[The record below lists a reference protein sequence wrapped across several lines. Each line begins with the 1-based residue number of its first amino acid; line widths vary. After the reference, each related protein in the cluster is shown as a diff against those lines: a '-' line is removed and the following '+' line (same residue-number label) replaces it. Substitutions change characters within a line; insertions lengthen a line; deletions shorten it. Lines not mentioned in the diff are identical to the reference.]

1 MDQFITH
8 ICQIS
13 KESNLLNGNTNSEPF
28 QRQLD
33 YLSTL
38 KEKAGQDAK
47 MTIIVLAKNSNKSTY
62 SENGLNIVAISASF
76 LIRFFGIFFTI
87 YRLHRTI
94 PITVLT
100 TQAPIDEGWTTLL
113 FGKIFRIP
121 VIAQIH
127 FDIFDKNAITQIL
140 GEGIRGKIRFAIF
153 KKTIKYHTKIRVVG
167 TRITKNLIDKCSCTL
182 DQIVLLPVMVP
193 LLNKEIEF
201 TKSNHPNTSFRVLF
215 VGRLVSQKNLFFLLQ
230 IAAETIVKDQS
241 IIFDIIGNGTLRQ
254 ELEEECK
261 RLKIQ
266 NNVIFYGE
274 IANSELP
281 KFYQNADLF
290 ILTSYY
296 EGFGR
301 VIIEAGAYKLPV
313 LSTKIT
319 GPEDIIE
326 DNYNGY
332 LLALDDKN
340 GFVEKIL
347 YLKNNIEEKM
357 NMGMN
362 NYTLVHERYSQK
374 KLKEHWID
382 LLLLN

>member
-1 MDQFITH
+1 MKPSITH
-8 ICQIS
+8 VCQIS
-13 KESNLLNGNTNSEPF
+13 KETNLLSGNKESEPYL
-28 QRQLD
+28 RQCD
-33 YLSTL
+33 YLQTL
-38 KEKAGQDAK
+38 REKAGQDAEI
-47 MTIIVLAKNSNKSTY
+47 TIIVLSRDNKQISIHD
-62 SENGLNIVAISASF
+62 NGLNIIAVPASF
-76 LIRFFGIFFTI
+76 KFRYIGIFSTLSKI
-87 YRLHRTI
+87 NKSL
-94 PITVLT
+94 PIQVLT
-100 TQAPIDEGWTTLL
+100 TQAPFDEAWTTLL
-113 FGKIFRIP
+113 FGKMYNIP

-127 FDIFDKNAITQIL
+127 FDIFDKNAIAQIL

-167 TRITKNLIDKCSCTL
+167 NRITKNLIDKCSCTL

-193 LLNKEIEF
+193 LLNQKIEF
-201 TKSNHPNTSFRVLF
+201 TKTNDFNTPFRVLF

-230 IAAETIVKDQS
+230 IAAETVAKDS
-241 IIFDIIGNGTLRQ
+241 SVLFDIIGSGTLRH

-261 RLKIQ
+261 KLGIQ
-266 NNVIFYGE
+266 SNVIFHGE

-281 KFYQNADLF
+281 KFYQNASLF

-301 VIIEAGAYKLPV
+301 VIVEAGAYKLPV

-332 LLALDDKN
+332 LLSLDDKN

-347 YLKNNIEEKM
+347 YLKNNPEEREK
-357 NMGMN
+357 MGMN

-374 KLKEHWID
+374 TLKEKWID

>member
-1 MDQFITH
+1 M
-8 ICQIS
+8 
-13 KESNLLNGNTNSEPF
+13 N
-28 QRQLD
+28 
-33 YLSTL
+33 
-38 KEKAGQDAK
+38 
-47 MTIIVLAKNSNKSTY
+47 
-62 SENGLNIVAISASF
+62 
-76 LIRFFGIFFTI
+76 
-87 YRLHRTI
+87 
-94 PITVLT
+94 
-100 TQAPIDEGWTTLL
+100 
-113 FGKIFRIP
+113 
-121 VIAQIH
+121 
-127 FDIFDKNAITQIL
+127 
-140 GEGIRGKIRFAIF
+140 
-153 KKTIKYHTKIRVVG
+153 
-167 TRITKNLIDKCSCTL
+167 RITKNLIDKCSCTL